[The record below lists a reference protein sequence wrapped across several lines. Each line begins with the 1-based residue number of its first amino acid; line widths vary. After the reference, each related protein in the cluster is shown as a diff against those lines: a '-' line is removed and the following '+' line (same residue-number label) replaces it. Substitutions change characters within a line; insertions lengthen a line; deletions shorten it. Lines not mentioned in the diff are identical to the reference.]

1 MNHLVVNGISAAAGG
16 ILTVVLGGWDQLL
29 TVFLITILI
38 DYATGVL
45 ASIKEGS
52 GLDSQVGFW
61 GLTRKALML
70 LVIVLAHQMDV
81 LIGSGSDVIKT
92 GRSIFTCPTNSYRLP
107 KITDGL
113 ACPCRIKSA
122 SSSPFCEIKTKV
134 TVPICDG
141 SSCFLSLRG
150 GYGIFFSVHF
160 SNGTRSMIP

>member
-1 MNHLVVNGISAAAGG
+1 MNHLAVNGISAAAGG

-92 GRSIFTCPTNSYRLP
+92 GAIIFTCPTNSYRFRKLRTAWP
-107 KITDGL
+107 
-113 ACPCRIKSA
+113 ASA
-122 SSSPFCEIKTKV
+122 
-134 TVPICDG
+134 G
-141 SSCFLSLRG
+141 
-150 GYGIFFSVHF
+150 
-160 SNGTRSMIP
+160 